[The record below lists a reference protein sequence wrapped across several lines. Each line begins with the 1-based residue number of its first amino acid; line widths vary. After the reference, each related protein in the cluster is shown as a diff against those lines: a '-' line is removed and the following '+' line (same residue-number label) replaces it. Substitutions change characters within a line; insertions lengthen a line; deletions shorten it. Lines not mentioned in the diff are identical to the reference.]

1 MMKNLILI
9 RGLPGS
15 GKTTLAKNMI
25 SAPHGEATFHF
36 EADQYFYNDGVYEFN
51 SSKLKEAHSLC
62 QYNTSLMLRSYSD
75 VTVIVSNTFTTIKE
89 MEYYFDLEYDYLEII
104 DVRTQ
109 FKSIHGVPEE
119 TIKKMKDRWSSK
131 QDVLNFF
138 IYLPKI
144 NIEYE
149 EKF

>member
-1 MMKNLILI
+1 MKTLILI

-15 GKTTLAKNMI
+15 GKTTLAKNMSGCD
-25 SAPHGEATFHF
+25 SATTFHF
-36 EADQYFYNDGVYEFN
+36 EADQYFYKDGVYRFN
-51 SSKLKEAHSLC
+51 PSKLKDAHELC
-62 QYNTSLMLRSYSD
+62 QYNTSLMLRSYND
-75 VTVIVSNTFTTIKE
+75 VTVIVANTFTTLKE
-89 MEYYFDLEYDYLEII
+89 MDYYFNLDFDRLQII
-104 DVRTQ
+104 DVQKQ
-109 FKSIHGVPEE
+109 FKSVHGVPEE

>member
-1 MMKNLILI
+1 MKNLILI

-25 SAPHGEATFHF
+25 SAHGGEATFHF

-51 SSKLKEAHSLC
+51 SSKLKEAHGLC

-104 DVRTQ
+104 EERSLNQ
-109 FKSIHGVPEE
+109 FMVSL
-119 TIKKMKDRWSSK
+119 KKRLKR
-131 QDVLNFF
+131 
-138 IYLPKI
+138 
-144 NIEYE
+144 
-149 EKF
+149 